1 MINYARMT
9 PVYLSQM
16 MDLKENDEKTWI
28 MMMKSG
34 FCVEKSKVTFTS
46 IGADHGIEQENRSIK
61 VMGGI
66 KGISNSSINLDEY
79 FLSTAEISNI
89 ITSFCDKFGISE
101 SEACKREDHYQ
112 LSGSKNS
119 RIRINV
125 SKISDVF
132 STYGVSFDAT
142 DNVYNVL
149 TMKVLPSKDAEQ
161 FLIVKEIGKESYI
174 SFVKERIEGESS
186 IWDTIKK
193 IKIPCFTNNNK
204 STSVKLNGETLQIRQ
219 ERKLM
224 NRILVASRSR
234 PGIDLSNIFGTYEFS
249 VVPLSLF
256 ATDGS
261 LYYGKEKSV
270 IGKELRDFEP
280 EEIGTQEEDL
290 ESGKVIII
298 DAMAIVN
305 KIDIKSES
313 IENCAEFALIFC
325 KRVKNKASNFH
336 KVRIIFDRHDV
347 KSVKSNTRASRIKGV
362 APVHYKGTDST
373 RIRHLETKKFLASIE
388 TKRELTRYL
397 ADKLAADLEKDFI
410 AVFDRS
416 CFSNL
421 AGLEESLKTYR
432 LACNRC
438 V

>member
-1 MINYARMT
+1 
-9 PVYLSQM
+9 
-16 MDLKENDEKTWI
+16 
-28 MMMKSG
+28 
-34 FCVEKSKVTFTS
+34 
-46 IGADHGIEQENRSIK
+46 
-61 VMGGI
+61 MGGI

>member
-1 MINYARMT
+1 MREAVIDAVSNVSEYSKENKDIIRHNHEDVLDVMKSIDFSVLQDDFDKSLDNQAKFYLIYMNLFERILLFIRATRKESWELHLRSLHELCPYFFSFDMINYARMT

-28 MMMKSG
+28 MMEGG
-34 FCVEKSKVTFTS
+34 FCVGKSKVPFTS

-61 VMGGI
+61 VMVGI
-66 KGISNSSINLDEY
+66 KGTSNSSINLHEY

-119 RIRINV
+119 RIRSNV

-132 STYGVSFDAT
+132 STYGVRFDET
-142 DNVYNVL
+142 GNVYNVL
-149 TMKVLPSKDAEQ
+149 TMRVLPKKDVEQ
-161 FLIVKEIGKESYI
+161 FFTVKEIGKESYVN
-174 SFVKERIEGESS
+174 FVKERIEGESS

-234 PGIDLSNIFGTYEFS
+234 PETDLSNIFGTYEFS

-261 LYYGKEKSV
+261 LYYGKDNSV
-270 IGKELRDFEP
+270 IAKEL
-280 EEIGTQEEDL
+280 
-290 ESGKVIII
+290 
-298 DAMAIVN
+298 
-305 KIDIKSES
+305 
-313 IENCAEFALIFC
+313 
-325 KRVKNKASNFH
+325 
-336 KVRIIFDRHDV
+336 
-347 KSVKSNTRASRIKGV
+347 
-362 APVHYKGTDST
+362 
-373 RIRHLETKKFLASIE
+373 
-388 TKRELTRYL
+388 
-397 ADKLAADLEKDFI
+397 
-410 AVFDRS
+410 
-416 CFSNL
+416 
-421 AGLEESLKTYR
+421 
-432 LACNRC
+432 
-438 V
+438 